1 MKTLHYYFALI
12 SPFSYLGHDELQG
25 IVDRDDVKVE
35 FHPVK
40 VGAVF
45 SATGGVPPAKRSPQR
60 QALRFAELRRW
71 SARKELPLNLVPK
84 HFPVDE
90 SVAAR
95 CVLALVQQGQA
106 PWEFIGRAHR
116 AVWAEDR
123 DLSDIETVRAV
134 LVEAGQDADA
144 ILALAQ
150 SDEIGA
156 AYDQDTEAA
165 IEAGVFGAPTYVVGN
180 ELFWGQ
186 DRLDWVEAVLNE

>member
-25 IVDRDDVKVE
+25 IVDRDDVQVE
-35 FHPVK
+35 FHPIK
-40 VGAVF
+40 IGAVF
-45 SATGGVPPAKRSPQR
+45 GATGGVPPAKRSPQR

-90 SVAAR
+90 SMAAR
-95 CVLALVQQGQA
+95 CVLALVQQGQS
-106 PWEFIGRAHR
+106 PWDFIGRAHR

-123 DLSDIETVRAV
+123 DLSDVETVKA
-134 LVEAGQDADA
+134 LLSEAGLDADT
-144 ILALAQ
+144 ILALAET
-150 SDEIGA
+150 DAIEA
-156 AYDQDTEAA
+156 VYDQDTAAA
-165 IEAGVFGAPTYVVGN
+165 IEAGVFGAPTYVVGE

-186 DRLDWVEAVLNE
+186 DRLEWVEAVLNE